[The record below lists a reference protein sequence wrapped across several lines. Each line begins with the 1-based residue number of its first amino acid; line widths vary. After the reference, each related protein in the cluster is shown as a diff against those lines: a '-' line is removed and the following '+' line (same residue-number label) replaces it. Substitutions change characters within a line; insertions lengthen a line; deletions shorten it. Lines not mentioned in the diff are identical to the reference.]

1 MGGGPPG
8 NVQLVGSLL
17 VAVGNSVWELLGIAF
32 IVLVPLVPLT
42 YLAWSFLG
50 GRRRGEDIESG
61 RSPATPFAMIS
72 IVGSAITATAI
83 VMLLL
88 VVAIRAIAA

>member
-1 MGGGPPG
+1 LDGRLPG
-8 NVQLVGSLL
+8 NVLFVGSLL

-32 IVLVPLVPLT
+32 IVLVPIVPVT

-72 IVGSAITATAI
+72 IVGSAITATALL
-83 VMLLL
+83 MLLL